1 MKVGLRGLL
10 ICGVLI
16 LSACAAPG
24 ASVAAEEDAA
34 VELIVW
40 TVPKVLK
47 VGKPG
52 VVQVKLVSETTLG
65 FPVLVLRAT
74 NASEAS
80 ALSLASSYRL
90 LTSLASPV
98 VGTDTTTQ
106 QKKHPPALGM
116 VPLEVFE
123 IVANAPGVH
132 DLTVELYH
140 QGGVVRETISV
151 KAVAP

>member
-1 MKVGLRGLL
+1 VNIGLRGLFL
-10 ICGVLI
+10 CGVLI

-24 ASVAAEEDAA
+24 VTVAAEESAA

-47 VGKPG
+47 VGQPG
-52 VVQVKLVSETTLG
+52 VVQVKLVSETTLDV
-65 FPVLVLRAT
+65 PVLVLRAT
-74 NASEAS
+74 NASNTP
-80 ALSLASSYRL
+80 ALSLASPYRL

-98 VGTDTTTQ
+98 AGNDTNAQ

-123 IVANAPGVH
+123 IVANAPGAH
-132 DLTVELYH
+132 ELTVELYH
-140 QGGVVRETISV
+140 QGGVVRETIIV
-151 KAVAP
+151 KVVAP